1 MSILRLRRL
10 PTISDVA
17 QLGSI
22 GLDQFIEQFN
32 ACALDANTARI
43 DVLHEG
49 QTVVLGDIAWEHTS
63 NTWYLLEPNTTSVR
77 VSHRVSPQDNTQLE
91 ASRTLL
97 SVVRNDHPNHVE
109 FTIESAPST
118 AVLKLQ
124 CFVASHH
131 AERLAER
138 IRELTHAGYFDRH
151 PKAID
156 KLAQCCDVLL
166 VDTQLV
172 KCRQT
177 LPRLMYQHYET
188 RTGSTADLDEI
199 LNAVDTD
206 KAMTP

>member
-1 MSILRLRRL
+1 MRPSGLGEFITALAESSTKDDT
-10 PTISDVA
+10 PDVVR
-17 QLGSI
+17 I
-22 GLDQFIEQFN
+22 N
-32 ACALDANTARI
+32 AVT
-43 DVLHEG
+43 
-49 QTVVLGDIAWEHTS
+49 Q
-63 NTWYLLEPNTTSVR
+63 EPIKR
-77 VSHRVSPQDNTQLE
+77 HKCSHRYSYEPFEVFHTGSLITHEIVLIHLYGQDPKRYNKAMHAVTG
-91 ASRTLL
+91 
-97 SVVRNDHPNHVE
+97 DHRQMNIE

-188 RTGSTADLDEI
+188 RTGCTADLDEI